1 MQKQLDELID
11 RLDKII
17 IPRLRKYGLKFLRH
31 SIAVVFIWFGA
42 LKVVG
47 ASPAAELASKTVYW
61 LDPGFFVPF
70 LGYWEVL
77 IGVCFLFRPLLRFGM
92 LILAPQMAG
101 TFLPLVLLP
110 HVVYQNGNLLLPTLE
125 GQYIIKNLVIISAAM
140 VLGAHI
146 NDAEEKA

>member
-1 MQKQLDELID
+1 MQNHLDELINH
-11 RLDKII
+11 LDNII
-17 IPRLRKYGLKFLRH
+17 IPQLRKYGLKFLRY

-47 ASPAAELASKTVYW
+47 YSPASELAAKTVYW

-70 LGYWEVL
+70 LGCWEVL
-77 IGVCFLFRPLLRFGM
+77 IGVCFLFRPFLRFGI

-110 HVVYQNGNLLLPTLE
+110 QVVYQNGNILLPTLE
-125 GQYIIKNLVIISAAM
+125 GQYIIKNLVIISASM
-140 VLGAHI
+140 VIGAHVK
-146 NDAEEKA
+146 DAEEKA